1 MADIQEEQQREN
13 EGLLESVRAASKEDK
28 FLQLVMDSYIPKEY
42 QVSIFMPNF
51 SWARIWEYLYVCQ
64 SVCLCVLNTLGQ
76 PGDFKYDRI

>member
-42 QVSIFMPNF
+42 QVSIFIPNF
-51 SWARIWEYLYVCQ
+51 S
-64 SVCLCVLNTLGQ
+64 
-76 PGDFKYDRI
+76 